1 MGRED
6 TGRAVPVL
14 DKQVAQEP
22 EKPAVLCP
30 ENPQQTYLGRKL
42 GGRSAQLMAEP
53 AYLTVCTNSHIGF
66 AITLA
71 KSLRSAVPGA
81 RLLAYVAD
89 RFDAGI
95 LPNLDEIEF
104 LATEALG
111 IAGFQDM
118 ADRYNAFEF
127 STAMKAPCILDA
139 IQRLGAKSA
148 VYLDSDTFVLR
159 PLDGVTKAFADG
171 YDCILTPHITRP
183 TRKGESPQD
192 RSYLTAG
199 VFNLGFAAFSS
210 RQPAIDFLRWWAGKK
225 REDCTVNL
233 AAGVFVDQTY
243 CNLAPAFIE
252 RLLVLRNPGY
262 NLAYWNLDQRSVSID
277 ADGSAMTEGEQV
289 RLLHF
294 SGADF
299 RKPGLISR
307 HSPGLKSAKA
317 GDFGIIFDAY
327 LAEVAAN
334 DALFPNGFSSIRFA
348 LPEPDPKSGTAAAKP
363 LSIPSAPSERQKLAV
378 RLRRM
383 FKT

>member
-1 MGRED
+1 
-6 TGRAVPVL
+6 
-14 DKQVAQEP
+14 
-22 EKPAVLCP
+22 
-30 ENPQQTYLGRKL
+30 
-42 GGRSAQLMAEP
+42 MADL
-53 AYLTVCTNSHIGF
+53 AYLTVCTNSHIGL

-89 RFDAGI
+89 RFDTGI
-95 LPNLDEIEF
+95 LPALDEIEF
-104 LATEALG
+104 LATETLG
-111 IAGFQDM
+111 VAGFQDM
-118 ADRYNAFEF
+118 ANRYNAFEF

-148 VYLDSDTFVLR
+148 VYLDSDTFVLQ
-159 PLDGVTKAFADG
+159 PLDAVTTALADG
-171 YDCILTPHITRP
+171 YDCILTPHITAP
-183 TRKGESPQD
+183 TREHDFPQD

-199 VFNLGFAAFSS
+199 VFNLGFAGFSN
-210 RQPAIDFLRWWAGKK
+210 RKPAIDFLQWWARKK

-252 RLLVLRNPGY
+252 RLLVLRDPGY
-262 NLAYWNLDQRSVSID
+262 NLAYWNLDQRPVSID
-277 ADGSAMTEGEQV
+277 PNGSAMTGGEQV

-307 HSPGLKSAKA
+307 HSPGLESAQA
-317 GDFGIIFDAY
+317 GDFGVMFDAY
-327 LAEVAAN
+327 LAEAEAN
-334 DALFPNGFSSIRFA
+334 DALYPGGFSSLRFA
-348 LPEPDPKSGTAAAKP
+348 LLEPHPKSGAAAAEP
-363 LSIPSAPSERQKLAV
+363 LSIPSAPAERQKLAV
-378 RLRRM
+378 RLRRL